1 MMSRSLIKKV
11 CTTMGTL
18 LLGIGILLTLFL
30 LTFTLMDYKPGKV
43 ETISL
48 SSKTTRL
55 DVSKALKILSWNIGY
70 AGLNKEMDFFYD
82 GGKMVRPLQKQVEE
96 NLADICSTLQ
106 TLKDADFIFLQE
118 LDIDSR
124 RSYHINE
131 LEYLKQNLPEYHTAY
146 ATNYNVLFVPMP
158 IAQPMGKVKAG
169 IATFSKIPS
178 IKSERHAF
186 PFNFSWPLKIFML
199 DRCFITSEIKTSN
212 DKKLILINTH
222 NSAFD
227 GTGQLPKAELKF
239 LREYMEKEYNKGNYV
254 LLGGDFNLS
263 PTTFPKESFDST
275 YDNDNAIVIP
285 DSTFGKDWKI
295 IFDPEVP
302 TNRSTACTYQ
312 KGVTKVNCLDFFI
325 ASPNIQIESVNCI
338 DLGFESSDHNPVIT
352 TFSLT
357 Q

>member
-1 MMSRSLIKKV
+1 MISRFLIKKV
-11 CTTMGTL
+11 GIAMGTL
-18 LLGIGILLTLFL
+18 LLGIGILIALFL
-30 LTFTLMDYKPGKV
+30 LFFTLTDYRPEKV
-43 ETISL
+43 EPISISPESPKL
-48 SSKTTRL
+48 EISKT
-55 DVSKALKILSWNIGY
+55 LKILSWNVGY

-82 GGKMVRPLQKQVEE
+82 GGKMVRPLRKQIET
-96 NLADICSTLQ
+96 NLANINSTLQ
-106 TLKDADFIFLQE
+106 KHKDADFIFLQE

-124 RSYHINE
+124 RSYYINE
-131 LEYLKQNLPEYHTAY
+131 LDYFKQNLPEYQVAY
-146 ATNYNVLFVPMP
+146 ATNYKVLFVPMP
-158 IAQPMGKVKAG
+158 IVQPMGKVKAG

-178 IKSERHAF
+178 IKSERHTF

-263 PTTFPKESFDST
+263 PTTFSKESFNSL
-275 YDNDNAIVIP
+275 YDINNAMVIP
-285 DSTFGKDWKI
+285 SETFDKDWKI
-295 IFDPEVP
+295 VFDPQVP
-302 TNRSTACTYQ
+302 TNRSTASIYQ
-312 KGVTKVNCLDFFI
+312 EGVTKVNCLDFYI
-325 ASPNIQIESVNCI
+325 VSPNIQIESVKCI
-338 DLGFESSDHNPVIT
+338 DLGFESSDHNPVVT
-352 TFSLT
+352 TFKLL